1 MERYEGIEKVKEVLK
16 NMTDDELVT
25 VYNEFADKNH
35 YEHLYNTDEDTVNMF
50 FSGKSAYEV
59 VRIAYENDL
68 NMDDPYIIACD
79 NGDYLTC
86 NDPTDAFEL
95 SDLASYIYDN
105 ADWLDNSDLDEC
117 LTEIAEEDPDYHYL

>member
-1 MERYEGIEKVKEVLK
+1 MERYEGIKKVKEVLA

-25 VYNEFADKNH
+25 VYNEFAGKNH
-35 YEHLYNTDEDTVNMF
+35 YEYLDNTDEDTVNML

-59 VRIAYENDL
+59 ARIAYENELDL
-68 NMDDPYIIACD
+68 DNPYIMACED
-79 NGDYLTC
+79 GNYLTC
-86 NDPTDAFEL
+86 EDPTEAFDF

-117 LTEIAEEDPDYHYL
+117 LTEIAEEDPDYYYL

>member
-35 YEHLYNTDEDTVNMF
+35 YEHLYSVDDETINMM
-50 FSGKSAYEV
+50 FSDKTPWEV
-59 VRIAYENDL
+59 ANIVCENDL
-68 NMDDPYIIACD
+68 DMDACYIMACD